1 MGGSHNNL
9 KVPILFYILFNSS
22 YPKLHFMLKLVA
34 IQINRNQLL
43 LHQNKINGKHD
54 LGKLKLY
61 AQL

>member
-1 MGGSHNNL
+1 
-9 KVPILFYILFNSS
+9 
-22 YPKLHFMLKLVA
+22 MLKLVA

-43 LHQNKINGKHD
+43 LHQNKIKEKHD